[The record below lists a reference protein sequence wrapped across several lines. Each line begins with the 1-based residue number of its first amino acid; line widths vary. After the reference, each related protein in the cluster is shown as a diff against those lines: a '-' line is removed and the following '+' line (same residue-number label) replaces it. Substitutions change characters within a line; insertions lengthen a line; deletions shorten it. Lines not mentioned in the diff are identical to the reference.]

1 VLEETTLATG
11 PVKLRPGDRRMRR
24 VRLGLF
30 AAGLATFALLY
41 TPQPVLPLLTASFR
55 VTPAAA
61 SLAMS
66 TGTGALAARGGRARP
81 GGTAGTLAR
90 RARRD
95 PRGLF
100 LVYLAGT
107 CSSSAAGRLAGDGGL
122 RGGAARDRPGQ
133 RDLAGRPPPGLSVP
147 ARRVHRFSTGPPGL
161 FTTRSPPPPA

>member
-66 TGTGALAARGGRARP
+66 TGTGALAVAVIGTSSLSEVLGRRRVMTVSLLAAAVLGLAAPLAPSLGALVAIRVACSWCTWRAPAPRRRP
-81 GGTAGTLAR
+81 AGWPETVAFVAVLLAIALASATSLGAR
-90 RARRD
+90 R
-95 PRGLF
+95 
-100 LVYLAGT
+100 
-107 CSSSAAGRLAGDGGL
+107 
-122 RGGAARDRPGQ
+122 
-133 RDLAGRPPPGLSVP
+133 P
-147 ARRVHRFSTGPPGL
+147 A
-161 FTTRSPPPPA
+161 